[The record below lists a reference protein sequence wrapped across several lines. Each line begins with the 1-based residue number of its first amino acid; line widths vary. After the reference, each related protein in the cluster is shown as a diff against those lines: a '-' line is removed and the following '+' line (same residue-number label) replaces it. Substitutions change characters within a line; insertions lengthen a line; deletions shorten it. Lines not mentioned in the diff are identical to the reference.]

1 MANLEINNLPN
12 PRLMLNEEDYWDF
25 YINHDGIGPFMF
37 NGGKIYEQCLIAY
50 IDSSLNECMSSGTTW
65 LESVSGYSWENSVTN
80 GDVLEN
86 IGYTGIDNGLICYR
100 KDRITN
106 SEFLNYFKNSKYT
119 IESGDTRLKLHAVSG
134 TTQLYEYPLSVTDD
148 KAIRLNG
155 GFYQGFFKTTDCMY
169 QVLPSDIGTGNTW
182 EFEFTLKKSSL
193 KPDSDKTLN
202 DKYPENK
209 GIFFYLG
216 TRAENKWM
224 YLYNK
229 DDDCFTLD
237 ISDYVEDSDID
248 KKGFIINN
256 FFDIDENVN
265 DELNLNGLNIEW
277 TVTPVQKGCG
287 CGLTYISTSAYTYTP
302 PSCIYEDCISHSG
315 DTDYFCDT
323 EYVEDEL
330 EISDFIYETS
340 NGFTLDSAN
349 DYYFYT
355 DNKFVLFDRT
365 CSGYKVN
372 NWEEG
377 SQMMYYGKK
386 DKFKENL
393 FPLMNRTCSGYTVET
408 IQKLKEKANSEYT
421 SQYKDVYGNAFALRI
436 NENNAVG
443 YRYLV
448 KDCSASTEGKYSVLE
463 GYSFDNVI
471 PEDEWCT
478 VHVKIRASVNTMK
491 LFFYVDGKLV
501 YVTKDIPKIDMH
513 ALDEISEK
521 QEGVPYNISLG
532 GGTQG
537 LSETILQ
544 NYMLNPYRTYPLERI
559 FAGTFIGYIK
569 SFKFYD
575 CEVEY
580 GNIYSNYLFEIKNT
594 NV

>member
-12 PRLMLNEEDYWDF
+12 PPLMLNEEDYWDF
-25 YINHDGIGPFMF
+25 YVNHDGIGPFMF

-50 IDSSLNECMSSGTTW
+50 IDSSLNECMPSGTTW
-65 LESVSGYSWENSVTN
+65 LESVSGYSWENSVTD

-100 KDRITN
+100 KDKITN

-193 KPDSDKTLN
+193 KPNSDKTLN

-256 FFDIDENVN
+256 FFDIDEDIN

-330 EISDFIYETS
+330 EISDFTYETN

-355 DNKFVLFDRT
+355 DNKFVLFDRM

-448 KDCSASTEGKYSVLE
+448 KDCSAS
-463 GYSFDNVI
+463 
-471 PEDEWCT
+471 
-478 VHVKIRASVNTMK
+478 
-491 LFFYVDGKLV
+491 
-501 YVTKDIPKIDMH
+501 
-513 ALDEISEK
+513 
-521 QEGVPYNISLG
+521 
-532 GGTQG
+532 
-537 LSETILQ
+537 
-544 NYMLNPYRTYPLERI
+544 
-559 FAGTFIGYIK
+559 
-569 SFKFYD
+569 
-575 CEVEY
+575 
-580 GNIYSNYLFEIKNT
+580 
-594 NV
+594 